1 MTSNIKRIQWIDY
14 LKGFCMI
21 AIVMTHLSWPE
32 WYARFLSP
40 FELVGFFFVSG
51 YTFNI
56 KSSFRE
62 FCAIKIK
69 TLLIPIFIFGLINAL
84 LTYIYPGTILKDRLI
99 GIICQIPGRW
109 DDLWF
114 VACLFTMS
122 LIFYPIVRY
131 VNSNVGKAVAV
142 TLIVF
147 CGSIYTFN
155 NGPDLPWQ
163 FENACILLP
172 FLYLGYLARRTDVG
186 SRLLNR
192 LRDGKVLICLLI
204 MYVLLICSYDNYPI
218 DVHVQNYGAPVFFG
232 ISALLGTLL
241 MTSLSMGLERWA
253 SMRPLRW
260 LQYIGQNTLIYYACQ
275 SKVITIFVTV
285 LAIADIRCST
295 YVANMLVAL
304 LVCAV
309 LAIPTEIINRCFP
322 GLVGRKR
329 MCKN

>member
-1 MTSNIKRIQWIDY
+1 
-14 LKGFCMI
+14 MI
-21 AIVMTHLSWPE
+21 AIIMTHLSWPE

-40 FELVGFFFVSG
+40 FELVGFFFVAG

-56 KSSFRE
+56 KSSFWE
-62 FCAIKIK
+62 FCTIKIR
-69 TLLIPIFIFGLINAL
+69 TLLIPILVFGLINAL
-84 LTYIYPGTILKDRLI
+84 LTYIYPGTVLKDRLI
-99 GIICQIPGRW
+99 GIVCQIPGRW

-114 VACLFTMS
+114 IACLFTMS

-131 VNSNVGKAVAV
+131 LHSNRVRTIVV
-142 TLIVF
+142 VLIILF
-147 CGSIYTFN
+147 GCIYTFN

-192 LRDGKVLICLLI
+192 LRDGKVLISLLI

-253 SMRPLRW
+253 SMRALRS

-275 SKVITIFVTV
+275 SKVITIFVTILMKV
-285 LAIADIRCST
+285 NIQCST
-295 YVANMLVAL
+295 YLANILVAL
-304 LVCAV
+304 SVCAV
-309 LAIPTEIINRCFP
+309 LVVPTELVNRYLP

-329 MCKN
+329 MHKN